1 MKDRQPKL
9 KDYLH
14 DIQQCVKCGTCHAYC
29 PVYDQERREPVV
41 ARGKMALA
49 QTLLEGKTEIDE
61 RFMRNLSE
69 CLLCGSCS
77 NKCPNKVPVEEIVA
91 ATRREI
97 AAQKGLSLFGLG
109 LTQVLRRPWLM
120 KLGARFGHLFSAVL
134 FRRIPQQS
142 GLRLRFPAPYIRR
155 DRTIPKV
162 APHFLRDSYP
172 DFIPGAEDR
181 PHVALFTGCMIN
193 FMFPQ
198 IGDAAIHLLKALGI
212 NIHIPKE
219 QGCCGVPALSAGS
232 GEVVTELAQRNFE
245 ALSRTK
251 VDAVLTMC
259 ASCNFGLRSHL
270 AKIGGE
276 AGEEL
281 AAKVMDIHP
290 FLMKYG
296 IQEILAHAPAPAEV
310 IRVTWHDPCHLR
322 NIGVTAEPRALLKAL
337 PGIEFV
343 EMPDA
348 DKCCGLGGTFS
359 VYHYDL
365 SLKIGAKKVNSI
377 AATKAAVV
385 ATGCPGCMLQLQ
397 DSINHAGLNCR
408 VCHSLELLDRALKLE
423 QSE

>member
-1 MKDRQPKL
+1 MKDKQPRL

-97 AAQKGLSLFGLG
+97 AAQKGLSLFGTG

-162 APHFLRDSYP
+162 APRFLRDSYP
-172 DFIPGAEDR
+172 EFIPGAEDR

-198 IGDAAIHLLKALGI
+198 IGDAAIRLLKALKI
-212 NIHIPKE
+212 NIHIPKD

-232 GEVVTELAQRNFE
+232 GETVTELAQRNFE

-251 VDAVLTMC
+251 VDAVVTMC

-281 AAKVMDIHP
+281 AGKVMDIHP

-296 IQEILAHAPAPAEV
+296 IEKVLAHAPAPAEV
-310 IRVTWHDPCHLR
+310 TRVTWHDPCHLR
-322 NIGVTAEPRALLKAL
+322 NIGVTAEPRALLRTL
-337 PGIEFV
+337 PGVEFV
-343 EMPDA
+343 EMSDA

-377 AATKAAVV
+377 TATRAAAVV
-385 ATGCPGCMLQLQ
+385 TGCPGCMLQLQ
-397 DSINHAGLNCR
+397 DSLNHAGLSCR
-408 VCHSLELLDRALKLE
+408 VCHSLELLDRALHVE
-423 QSE
+423 QSG